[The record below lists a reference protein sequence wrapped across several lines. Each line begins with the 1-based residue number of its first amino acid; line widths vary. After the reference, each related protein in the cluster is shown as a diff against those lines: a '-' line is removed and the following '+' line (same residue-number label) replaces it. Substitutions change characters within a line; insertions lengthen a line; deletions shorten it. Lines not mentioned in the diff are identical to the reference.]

1 MSSVSTKKLTSFF
14 VTLLVLLFVAKM
26 IGVALFWFLPLEGKE
41 LQKHYS
47 FTPDFVHVDLA
58 YAFGIKT
65 KVVASSISTH
75 TSSSGISSLLLKGL
89 YGNDKKGFAMVAK
102 NGNENKVTIVS
113 IGESFEGYKLK
124 SIELDGVVFSKGGKD
139 YVLKLEKSKKIEEN
153 VRYETEKGEMLY
165 RVDNYDIEYF
175 TKHPA
180 EIWKNISI
188 QEKRK
193 GGKIVGFEVRWI
205 KPRSKFTSLG
215 LKKGDLIIK
224 ANNKR
229 LRSYKDAIDI
239 YKKIGKFD
247 EVSIVILRD
256 NQEKEL
262 IYEINR

>member
-1 MSSVSTKKLTSFF
+1 MSRVSKIPTSFF
-14 VTLLVLLFVAKM
+14 VTLLVLLLVAKM

-58 YAFGIKT
+58 RAFGIKKT
-65 KVVASSISTH
+65 KAETGPISTYMPSSSIS
-75 TSSSGISSLLLKGL
+75 SLVLKGL
-89 YGNDKKGFAMVAK
+89 YGNDKKGFALVAK
-102 NGNENKVTIVS
+102 KGNENKVAIVA

-124 SIELDGVVFSKGGKD
+124 SIGVEGVVFTRGGRD
-139 YVLKLEKSKKIEEN
+139 YALKLEKSKKIEAN
-153 VRYETEKGEMLY
+153 VSYEAEDEGTLH
-165 RVDNYDIEYF
+165 RVDNHDVEYF
-175 TKHPA
+175 AKHPG

-193 GGKIVGFEVRWI
+193 DGKIVGFEVRWI
-205 KPRSKFTSLG
+205 KPGSKFASLG

-229 LRSYKDAIDI
+229 LQSYKDAVDI
-239 YKKIGKFD
+239 YKKIDKLD
-247 EVSIVILRD
+247 EISIVVLRN

-262 IYEINR
+262 VYEINR